1 MGGGLEPRRQRGAEP
16 HADSVFRLHR
26 RELGD
31 RADRSRAWHRGLDP
45 DCPLRRARSGHLTQR
60 TSRSGGPCHGSRD
73 RPDLQCRRIV
83 GCPPDRDRRRRLR
96 GSRAAPARAERRGD
110 RLGAACPG
118 PGALM
123 KPYKGPPRNQGVASD
138 FVGKKPLYLKPR
150 GAGELVPREEI
161 AVDAPEV
168 SGKTPLDEAQFV
180 ALDVETTGN
189 APFLVLEIG
198 AERFRLDRTL
208 SFFDTLVDCR
218 APINPYARR
227 RHHIDRSMLIGAP
240 EFKDARRAFLRFAQG
255 AVLVEHSH
263 DAFDTW
269 LVGRGLESP
278 LEHPIIDT
286 SALARLVLDLPKG
299 QTPGLARLV
308 EELDLDVTPAHAALD
323 DARATAM
330 VFRAL
335 IARARETLGW
345 NTVGDVLA
353 ALPPRPVVDRT
364 PPNRRAS
371 AAGQA
376 QGAPGQKGQPRSA
389 APLATRRATSPA
401 PTARRGRSSR
411 RRRSGSS
418 GSPGGSPA

>member
-1 MGGGLEPRRQRGAEP
+1 M
-16 HADSVFRLHR
+16 S
-26 RELGD
+26 
-31 RADRSRAWHRGLDP
+31 SR
-45 DCPLRRARSGHLTQR
+45 
-60 TSRSGGPCHGSRD
+60 
-73 RPDLQCRRIV
+73 
-83 GCPPDRDRRRRLR
+83 
-96 GSRAAPARAERRGD
+96 
-110 RLGAACPG
+110 
-118 PGALM
+118 
-123 KPYKGPPRNQGVASD
+123 
-138 FVGKKPLYLKPR
+138 PLYLKPR
-150 GAGELVPREEI
+150 GATEPVPWEEI

-168 SGKTPLDEAQFV
+168 GRDTPLDRAQFV

-198 AERFRLDRTL
+198 AERFTLERTL

-218 APINPYARR
+218 APINPYARK

-240 EFKDARRAFLRFAQG
+240 EFKDARRAFLRFAQA

-286 SALARLVLDLPKG
+286 TALARLVLDLPKG

-308 EELDLDVTPAHAALD
+308 EVLGLDVTPAHAALD

-345 NTVGDVLA
+345 QTVGDVLA
-353 ALPPRPVVDRT
+353 ALPRPVIDRT
-364 PPNRRAS
+364 PSRSRAA
-371 AAGQA
+371 AAGRA
-376 QGAPGQKGQPRSA
+376 RGAPARTTPPRSGAPA
-389 APLATRRATSPA
+389 ATPRATSPA
-401 PTARRGRSSR
+401 PTGRRGRSSR

-418 GSPGGSPA
+418 GSPGGSRA

>member
-1 MGGGLEPRRQRGAEP
+1 M
-16 HADSVFRLHR
+16 SSKRL
-26 RELGD
+26 
-31 RADRSRAWHRGLDP
+31 
-45 DCPLRRARSGHLTQR
+45 
-60 TSRSGGPCHGSRD
+60 
-73 RPDLQCRRIV
+73 
-83 GCPPDRDRRRRLR
+83 
-96 GSRAAPARAERRGD
+96 
-110 RLGAACPG
+110 
-118 PGALM
+118 
-123 KPYKGPPRNQGVASD
+123 
-138 FVGKKPLYLKPR
+138 FLKPR
-150 GAGELVPREEI
+150 GAVEPVPWDEI

-168 SGKTPLDEAQFV
+168 GRGTPLADAQFV

-286 SALARLVLDLPKG
+286 TALARLVLDLPKG

-308 EELDLDVTPAHAALD
+308 EELRVDITPAHAALD

-330 VFRAL
+330 VFREL
-335 IARARETLGW
+335 IARARTNLGW
-345 NTVGDVLA
+345 SAVGDVLE
-353 ALPPRPVVDRT
+353 ALPRPVVDRER
-364 PPNRRAS
+364 PSRRGS
-371 AAGQA
+371 AAPGNRS
-376 QGAPGQKGQPRSA
+376 QGARGQTAPPRSA
-389 APLATRRATSPA
+389 APAATPRATSPA
-401 PTARRGRSSR
+401 PSGRRGRSSR

>member
-1 MGGGLEPRRQRGAEP
+1 M
-16 HADSVFRLHR
+16 S
-26 RELGD
+26 
-31 RADRSRAWHRGLDP
+31 S
-45 DCPLRRARSGHLTQR
+45 
-60 TSRSGGPCHGSRD
+60 
-73 RPDLQCRRIV
+73 
-83 GCPPDRDRRRRLR
+83 
-96 GSRAAPARAERRGD
+96 
-110 RLGAACPG
+110 
-118 PGALM
+118 
-123 KPYKGPPRNQGVASD
+123 
-138 FVGKKPLYLKPR
+138 KPLFLKPR
-150 GAGELVPREEI
+150 GAGELVAWSEI

-168 SGKTPLDEAQFV
+168 KPQTMLEDSQFV

-189 APFLVLEIG
+189 APFLVLEMG
-198 AERFRLDRTL
+198 AERFRLDGPL

-218 APINPYARR
+218 APINPYARK

-240 EFKDARRAFLRFAQG
+240 EFKDARRAFLRFAHG

-308 EELDLDVTPAHAALD
+308 EELALDITPAHAALD

-335 IARARETLGW
+335 IARAQESLGW
-345 NTVGDVLA
+345 KTVGEVLA
-353 ALPPRPVVDRT
+353 ALPRPAVDRT
-364 PPNRRAS
+364 APSRRAS
-371 AAGQA
+371 AAGRA
-376 QGAPGQKGQPRSA
+376 RDARARTGQPRSG
-389 APLATRRATSPA
+389 APPSSPRAISPA
-401 PTARRGRSSR
+401 QSGRPGRSSR

>member
-1 MGGGLEPRRQRGAEP
+1 MNP
-16 HADSVFRLHR
+16 
-26 RELGD
+26 
-31 RADRSRAWHRGLDP
+31 
-45 DCPLRRARSGHLTQR
+45 
-60 TSRSGGPCHGSRD
+60 
-73 RPDLQCRRIV
+73 
-83 GCPPDRDRRRRLR
+83 
-96 GSRAAPARAERRGD
+96 
-110 RLGAACPG
+110 
-118 PGALM
+118 
-123 KPYKGPPRNQGVASD
+123 
-138 FVGKKPLYLKPR
+138 KPLFLKPR
-150 GAGELVPREEI
+150 GATELVPWEEI

-168 SGKTPLDEAQFV
+168 GRGTPLEHAQFV
-180 ALDVETTGN
+180 ALDIETTGN

-198 AERFRLDRTL
+198 AERFRLSGPL

-218 APINPYARR
+218 APINPYARK

-240 EFKDARRAFLRFAQG
+240 EFKDARRAFLRFALG

-278 LEHPIIDT
+278 LAHPIIDT
-286 SALARLVLDLPKG
+286 TALARLVLELPKG

-308 EELDLDVTPAHAALD
+308 TELGLDVTPAHAALD

-335 IARARETLGW
+335 IARAQEKLGW
-345 NTVGDVLA
+345 KTVGDVLA
-353 ALPPRPVVDRT
+353 ALPRPAVDRT
-364 PPNRRAS
+364 PNRRGS

-376 QGAPGQKGQPRSA
+376 RGARGRTVPPRSDVQ
-389 APLATRRATSPA
+389 PATPRVTSPA

>member
-1 MGGGLEPRRQRGAEP
+1 MSQ
-16 HADSVFRLHR
+16 
-26 RELGD
+26 
-31 RADRSRAWHRGLDP
+31 
-45 DCPLRRARSGHLTQR
+45 
-60 TSRSGGPCHGSRD
+60 
-73 RPDLQCRRIV
+73 
-83 GCPPDRDRRRRLR
+83 
-96 GSRAAPARAERRGD
+96 
-110 RLGAACPG
+110 
-118 PGALM
+118 
-123 KPYKGPPRNQGVASD
+123 KPV
-138 FVGKKPLYLKPR
+138 YLKPR
-150 GAGELVPREEI
+150 GASEPVPWQEI

-168 SGKTPLDEAQFV
+168 GRHTPLQDAQFV

-198 AERFRLDRTL
+198 AERFTLERTL

-218 APINPYARR
+218 APINPYARK

-240 EFKDARRAFLRFAQG
+240 EFKDARRAFLRFAHG

-286 SALARLVLDLPKG
+286 SALARLVLDVPKG

-308 EELDLDVTPAHAALD
+308 QELELDITPAHAALD

-335 IARARETLGW
+335 TARVRERFGW
-345 NTVGDVLA
+345 RTVGEVLE
-353 ALPPRPVVDRT
+353 ALPRPVVDRSPRPASRT
-364 PPNRRAS
+364 AS
-371 AAGQA
+371 AGGRA
-376 QGAPGQKGQPRSA
+376 QGAPGRTGQPRSG
-389 APLATRRATSPA
+389 APASPPRATSPA
-401 PTARRGRSSR
+401 PSGRRGRSSR

>member
-1 MGGGLEPRRQRGAEP
+1 MSPNK
-16 HADSVFRLHR
+16 
-26 RELGD
+26 
-31 RADRSRAWHRGLDP
+31 
-45 DCPLRRARSGHLTQR
+45 
-60 TSRSGGPCHGSRD
+60 GS
-73 RPDLQCRRIV
+73 
-83 GCPPDRDRRRRLR
+83 
-96 GSRAAPARAERRGD
+96 S
-110 RLGAACPG
+110 
-118 PGALM
+118 
-123 KPYKGPPRNQGVASD
+123 RNQGEASD
-138 FVGKKPLYLKPR
+138 FVGRKTLYLKPR
-150 GAGELVPREEI
+150 GATELVPWQEI

-168 SGKTPLDEAQFV
+168 GRDTRLENAQFV

-198 AERFRLDRTL
+198 AERFRLHGPL

-278 LEHPIIDT
+278 LAHPIIDT
-286 SALARLVLDLPKG
+286 TALARLVLDLPKG

-308 EELDLDVTPAHAALD
+308 TELGLDVTPAHAALD

-335 IARARETLGW
+335 IARARDQLGW
-345 NTVGDVLA
+345 TTVGDVLA
-353 ALPPRPVVDRT
+353 ALPRPVVDRT
-364 PPNRRAS
+364 LPSRRGS
-371 AAGQA
+371 AAGRA
-376 QGAPGQKGQPRSA
+376 QDARGRTNPPQSAVPAATPRVTSRAPS
-389 APLATRRATSPA
+389 
-401 PTARRGRSSR
+401 ARRGRSSR

>member
-1 MGGGLEPRRQRGAEP
+1 MGPPSA
-16 HADSVFRLHR
+16 
-26 RELGD
+26 
-31 RADRSRAWHRGLDP
+31 
-45 DCPLRRARSGHLTQR
+45 GH
-60 TSRSGGPCHGSRD
+60 
-73 RPDLQCRRIV
+73 
-83 GCPPDRDRRRRLR
+83 
-96 GSRAAPARAERRGD
+96 
-110 RLGAACPG
+110 
-118 PGALM
+118 GALM
-123 KPYKGPPRNQGVASD
+123 KS
-138 FVGKKPLYLKPR
+138 KPLLLKPR
-150 GAGELVPREEI
+150 GATKPVPWDEI

-168 SGKTPLDEAQFV
+168 GPQTSLDDAEFV

-218 APINPYARR
+218 APINPYARK
-227 RHHIDRSMLIGAP
+227 RHHIDRAMLIGAP
-240 EFKDARRAFLRFAQG
+240 EFKDARRGFLRFAQG

-286 SALARLVLDLPKG
+286 TALARLVLELPKG

-308 EELDLDVTPAHAALD
+308 AELSLDVTPAHAALD

-335 IARARETLGW
+335 ITKARGQLGW
-345 NTVGDVLA
+345 SSVGDVLA
-353 ALPPRPVVDRT
+353 ALPRPVIDRT
-364 PPNRRAS
+364 APSRRGS
-371 AAGQA
+371 SAGQVPDA
-376 QGAPGQKGQPRSA
+376 RGRTVPPRSA
-389 APLATRRATSPA
+389 AQAASPRATSPA
-401 PTARRGRSSR
+401 PTVRRGRSSR

-418 GSPGGSPA
+418 GSPGGSRA

>member
-1 MGGGLEPRRQRGAEP
+1 MTAKP
-16 HADSVFRLHR
+16 VF
-26 RELGD
+26 
-31 RADRSRAWHRGLDP
+31 
-45 DCPLRRARSGHLTQR
+45 
-60 TSRSGGPCHGSRD
+60 
-73 RPDLQCRRIV
+73 
-83 GCPPDRDRRRRLR
+83 
-96 GSRAAPARAERRGD
+96 
-110 RLGAACPG
+110 
-118 PGALM
+118 
-123 KPYKGPPRNQGVASD
+123 
-138 FVGKKPLYLKPR
+138 LKPR
-150 GAGELVPREEI
+150 GAAEPVAWEEI

-168 SGKTPLDEAQFV
+168 GRSTSLDDAQFV

-198 AERFRLDRTL
+198 AERFRLHATL

-286 SALARLVLDLPKG
+286 TALARLVLDLPKG
-299 QTPGLARLV
+299 QTPGLAMLV
-308 EELDLDVTPAHAALD
+308 AELGVDVTPAHAALD

-330 VFRAL
+330 VFREL
-335 IARARETLGW
+335 IARAREQLGW
-345 NTVGDVLA
+345 RTVGDVLA
-353 ALPPRPVVDRT
+353 AVPRPMIDRT
-364 PPNRRAS
+364 APSRRGS
-371 AAGQA
+371 AAAGNRNQGA
-376 QGAPGQKGQPRSA
+376 QGRTGPPRSA
-389 APLATRRATSPA
+389 APDATPRATSPA
-401 PTARRGRSSR
+401 QSGRRGRSSR

-418 GSPGGSPA
+418 GSPGGSPT

>member
-1 MGGGLEPRRQRGAEP
+1 MGATR
-16 HADSVFRLHR
+16 
-26 RELGD
+26 
-31 RADRSRAWHRGLDP
+31 
-45 DCPLRRARSGHLTQR
+45 
-60 TSRSGGPCHGSRD
+60 
-73 RPDLQCRRIV
+73 
-83 GCPPDRDRRRRLR
+83 
-96 GSRAAPARAERRGD
+96 
-110 RLGAACPG
+110 
-118 PGALM
+118 PGAGALT
-123 KPYKGPPRNQGVASD
+123 SS
-138 FVGKKPLYLKPR
+138 KPLYLKPR
-150 GAGELVPREEI
+150 GAAALVPWEEI

-168 SGKTPLDEAQFV
+168 SGQTPLEAAQFV
-180 ALDVETTGN
+180 ALDIETTGN

-198 AERFRLDRTL
+198 AERFHLSGPL

-218 APINPYARR
+218 APINPYARK

-240 EFKDARRAFLRFAQG
+240 EFKDARRAFLRFALG

-286 SALARLVLDLPKG
+286 TALARLVLDLPKG

-308 EELDLDVTPAHAALD
+308 TELGLDVTPAHAALD

-335 IARARETLGW
+335 ITRAQQALGW
-345 NTVGDVLA
+345 KTVGDVLA
-353 ALPPRPVVDRT
+353 ALPRPMVDRT
-364 PPNRRAS
+364 APSRRAS
-371 AAGQA
+371 AAGRA
-376 QGAPGQKGQPRSA
+376 RGAPGRTTPPRSGA
-389 APLATRRATSPA
+389 QPATPRATSPA

>member
-1 MGGGLEPRRQRGAEP
+1 VTSKP
-16 HADSVFRLHR
+16 VF
-26 RELGD
+26 
-31 RADRSRAWHRGLDP
+31 
-45 DCPLRRARSGHLTQR
+45 
-60 TSRSGGPCHGSRD
+60 
-73 RPDLQCRRIV
+73 
-83 GCPPDRDRRRRLR
+83 
-96 GSRAAPARAERRGD
+96 
-110 RLGAACPG
+110 
-118 PGALM
+118 
-123 KPYKGPPRNQGVASD
+123 
-138 FVGKKPLYLKPR
+138 LKPR
-150 GAGELVPREEI
+150 GAAQPVPWEEI

-168 SGKTPLDEAQFV
+168 GPKTPLGEAEFV

-218 APINPYARR
+218 APINPYARK

-240 EFKDARRAFLRFAQG
+240 EFRDARRAFLRFAQG

-278 LEHPIIDT
+278 LAHPIVDT
-286 SALARLVLDLPKG
+286 SALATLVLDLPKG

-335 IARARETLGW
+335 IARAKEKLGW
-345 NTVGDVLA
+345 RTVGDVLA
-353 ALPPRPVVDRT
+353 SLPRPVVDRT
-364 PPNRRAS
+364 APSRRAS
-371 AAGQA
+371 AAGRA
-376 QGAPGQKGQPRSA
+376 QGARVPTGPPRSA
-389 APLATRRATSPA
+389 APAATRRATSPA
-401 PTARRGRSSR
+401 PSARRGRSSR
-411 RRRSGSS
+411 RRPSGSS